1 MHRSGPNREPDQ
13 LERVDASPPWVRILV
28 AMEVRTR
35 RIERSA
41 VTALIPV
48 AALLPFWLLAMAIIW
63 VPIRLLTG
71 VPFWVVPAGWLL
83 FGAFLFVPSIQ
94 IAVLSPFFGA
104 RRPHDDELR
113 ILAPIWRDLA
123 ARANLPQ
130 YRYAIRVIDSEDLNA
145 FACGGHLVIVTS
157 FALTHL
163 TPRELSGVLAHE
175 LSHHLGWHTTALT
188 VGHWLS
194 LPIVVLARF
203 GFFLQN
209 VARAATDSF
218 ASHSAALTA
227 LGRVVAALL
236 TAVSWV
242 FLAALYAS
250 DGLSNIVGHGSEF
263 EADRRAVRMGYGRD
277 LADALRVVIQL
288 GGGARAIGWKARLA
302 TSHPPARTRVARI
315 EAMMRHPSR

>member
-1 MHRSGPNREPDQ
+1 MGNQAADRALTSGNAAARRRR
-13 LERVDASPPWVRILV
+13 LRILWSV
-28 AMEVRTR
+28 EARER

-41 VTALIPV
+41 FTALVPV
-48 AALLPFWLLAMAIIW
+48 VALAPFWLLAMAIVW

-71 VPFWVVPAGWLL
+71 VPFWVVPTVWVVLGGL
-83 FGAFLFVPSIQ
+83 LFVPAVQ
-94 IAVLSPFFGA
+94 VAVLSPLFGA
-104 RRPHDDELR
+104 RKPHDDELAIIR
-113 ILAPIWRDLA
+113 PIWRDLA
-123 ARANLPQ
+123 VRANLPQ
-130 YRYAIRVIDSEDLNA
+130 YRYVIRVIDSDDLNA

-157 FALTHL
+157 FAVQHL

-175 LSHHLGWHTTALT
+175 ISHHLGWHTAALT

-194 LPIVVLARF
+194 LPVVLLARF

-209 VARAATDSF
+209 VARAATDAF

-227 LGRVVAALL
+227 LGRVVASLL

-250 DGLSNIVGHGSEF
+250 DALSNIVGHGSEF

-288 GGGARAIGWKARLA
+288 GGGARAVGWRARLA
-302 TSHPPARTRVARI
+302 ASHPPARTRVARI

>member
-1 MHRSGPNREPDQ
+1 MESRSR
-13 LERVDASPPWVRILV
+13 RVD
-28 AMEVRTR
+28 
-35 RIERSA
+35 RSA
-41 VTALIPV
+41 VTALVPV
-48 AALLPFWLLAMAIIW
+48 AALVPFWLLAMAIVWI
-63 VPIRLLTG
+63 PLRLLIG
-71 VPFWVVPAGWLL
+71 LPFWVVPVAWLVL
-83 FGAFLFVPSIQ
+83 GALLFVPAVQ
-94 IAVLSPFFGA
+94 VAVLSPFFGA
-104 RRPHDDELR
+104 RRPDAEELA
-113 ILAPIWRDLA
+113 IIGPIWRDLA
-123 ARANLPQ
+123 VRANLPQ
-130 YRYAIRVIDSEDLNA
+130 YRYSIRVIDSDDLNA

-157 FALTHL
+157 FALEHL

-188 VGHWLS
+188 IGHWLS
-194 LPIVVLARF
+194 LPVLILARF

-227 LGRVVAALL
+227 LGRVVAGLL

-250 DGLSNIVGHGSEF
+250 DALSNIVGHGSEF

-288 GGGARAIGWKARLA
+288 GGGARTIGWRARLA
-302 TSHPPARTRVARI
+302 ASHPPARTRVARI
-315 EAMMRHPSR
+315 EAMLRHPSR

>member
-1 MHRSGPNREPDQ
+1 MTRRRSR
-13 LERVDASPPWVRILV
+13 VRILV
-28 AMEVRTR
+28 AMESRNR

-41 VTALIPV
+41 VTALLPV
-48 AALLPFWLLAMAIIW
+48 AALVPFWLLAMAITW
-63 VPIRLLTG
+63 LPVRLLTG
-71 VPFWVVPAGWLL
+71 LPFWIVPAMWFSLGILLFVPKVQVATLSPL
-83 FGAFLFVPSIQ
+83 FGA
-94 IAVLSPFFGA
+94 
-104 RRPHDDELR
+104 RKPHDHELA
-113 ILAPIWRDLA
+113 IITPIWRDLA

-130 YRYAIRVIDSEDLNA
+130 YRYAIRVIDSEELNA

-157 FALTHL
+157 FAIEEL

-175 LSHHLGWHTTALT
+175 LSHHLGWHTAALT
-188 VGHWLS
+188 IGHWLS
-194 LPIVVLARF
+194 LPVVVLARF

-218 ASHSAALTA
+218 ASNSVALTA

-250 DGLSNIVGHGSEF
+250 DALSNIVGHGSEF

-288 GGGARAIGWKARLA
+288 GGGARAIGWRARLG

>member
-1 MHRSGPNREPDQ
+1 MIRRRDPAE
-13 LERVDASPPWVRILV
+13 VRILGS
-28 AMEVRTR
+28 MEVRAR

-41 VTALIPV
+41 VTAMLPV
-48 AALLPFWLLAMAIIW
+48 LALVPFWLLAMAIVWLPIHLVTGLAYW
-63 VPIRLLTG
+63 TVPLS
-71 VPFWVVPAGWLL
+71 WLVL
-83 FGAFLFVPSIQ
+83 GALLFVPTIQ
-94 IAVLSPFFGA
+94 VTVLSPLFGA
-104 RRPHDDELR
+104 RRPDDDELA
-113 ILAPIWRDLA
+113 IIQPIWRDLA

-130 YRYAIRVIDSEDLNA
+130 YRYTIRVIDSDELNA

-157 FALTHL
+157 FAIEQL

-175 LSHHLGWHTTALT
+175 LSHHLGWHTAALT
-188 VGHWLS
+188 IGHWLS
-194 LPIVVLARF
+194 LPVVVLARF

-227 LGRVVAALL
+227 AGRVIAGLLRAA
-236 TAVSWV
+236 SWV

-250 DGLSNIVGHGSEF
+250 DALSNIVGHGSEF

-288 GGGARAIGWKARLA
+288 GGGARTIGWKARLA
-302 TSHPPARTRVARI
+302 ASHPPARTRVARI
-315 EAMMRHPSR
+315 EAMLRHPSR